1 MPRGGG
7 RGASSKKSNPTSIPN
22 EDDNI
27 IFGDPSKA
35 SKKAKKESAGDGAPN
50 SGLTSSQAGASDA
63 PKKPDTR
70 TLIGG
75 ASWTGKLP
83 VNMLSEHCQKQK
95 WAKPEY
101 TMVSTSCSF
110 WHKRVIN
117 SLCRARQKKAFPRWL
132 YSRLPTP
139 RRGRQ

>member
-7 RGASSKKSNPTSIPN
+7 RGASSKKPSSTSIPN
-22 EDDNI
+22 EDDNV

-35 SKKAKKESAGDGAPN
+35 SKKAKKINAEAGLPTDA
-50 SGLTSSQAGASDA
+50 LASSQAGASEP

-101 TMVSTSCSF
+101 TMVSTSWS
-110 WHKRVIN
+110 
-117 SLCRARQKKAFPRWL
+117 P
-132 YSRLPTP
+132 
-139 RRGRQ
+139 

>member
-1 MPRGGG
+1 MPKDGG
-7 RGASSKKSNPTSIPN
+7 RGASSKKPNPTSIPN
-22 EDDNI
+22 EDDNV

-35 SKKAKKESAGDGAPN
+35 PKKAKKGNAGSDPTT
-50 SGLTSSQAGASDA
+50 SGLASSQVGASDA

-101 TMVSTSCSF
+101 TMVSIS
-110 WHKRVIN
+110 
-117 SLCRARQKKAFPRWL
+117 WL
-132 YSRLPTP
+132 S
-139 RRGRQ
+139 

>member
-1 MPRGGG
+1 MPKDGG
-7 RGASSKKSNPTSIPN
+7 RGASSKKPNPTSIPN
-22 EDDNI
+22 EDDNV

-35 SKKAKKESAGDGAPN
+35 PKKAKKGNAGADPTT
-50 SGLTSSQAGASDA
+50 SGLASSQAGASDA

-101 TMVSTSCSF
+101 TMVS
-110 WHKRVIN
+110 I
-117 SLCRARQKKAFPRWL
+117 
-132 YSRLPTP
+132 SRLS
-139 RRGRQ
+139 

>member
-1 MPRGGG
+1 MPKGGG
-7 RGASSKKSNPTSIPN
+7 RGASSKKPNPASIPN
-22 EDDNI
+22 EDDNV

-35 SKKAKKESAGDGAPN
+35 PKKAKKGNAGDGLP
-50 SGLTSSQAGASDA
+50 TSALASPQAGATDT

-101 TMVSTSCSF
+101 TMVSTSWS
-110 WHKRVIN
+110 
-117 SLCRARQKKAFPRWL
+117 S
-132 YSRLPTP
+132 
-139 RRGRQ
+139 